1 MRYYNNLN
9 KFEELKSFKRFYAED
24 PIPGVDV
31 IVEKIPPG
39 NSAMVGINDT
49 LPEDIEEAYG
59 VNVNGNELTTS
70 QKKKERF
77 NLKIDPSSKFSA
89 TEFDLQLEN
98 LAKTINQNA
107 IALSYVMDKISGGIS
122 GATGPSGPT
131 GATGPSGPTGATGPS
146 GINQVTTQ
154 IVDSF
159 VVVDV
164 DSFFAVDSVSQVV
177 FDIKVDLFSPQ
188 GEVEEKGWFYSKTET
203 NPNNI
208 NNEGSIDLG
217 GGYYSSSQ
225 LVALRSGVSL
235 AISSNGLVLRCSL
248 SSFRELDSETLYYF
262 RPYVKFI
269 DNDPSEYIF
278 GNVVQLTT
286 PADSRS

>member
-31 IVEKIPPG
+31 VVEKIPPG
-39 NSAMVGINDT
+39 NSYVVGINGGTT
-49 LPEDIEEAYG
+49 LKEDIEEAYG
-59 VNVNGNELTTS
+59 VTINTNSLTTS
-70 QKKKERF
+70 KKKSQRF
-77 NLKIDPSSKFSA
+77 NLKLDNSAKFSKD
-89 TEFDLQLEN
+89 EFDEQLEN

-131 GATGPSGPTGATGPS
+131 GATGPSG
-146 GINQVTTQ
+146 INQVTTQ

-159 VVVDV
+159 
-164 DSFFAVDSVSQVV
+164 AVASTFTTKPEVV

-203 NPNNI
+203 IPNNI

-217 GGYYSSSQ
+217 GGYSLPSSQ
-225 LVALRSGVSL
+225 QAALRSGVSL
-235 AISSNGLVLRCSL
+235 AISSNGLVLRCS
-248 SSFRELDSETLYYF
+248 STSFRELDSETLYYF

-286 PADSRS
+286 PE

>member
-31 IVEKIPPG
+31 VVEKIPPG
-39 NSAMVGINDT
+39 DGYVVGINGGTT
-49 LPEDIEEAYG
+49 LKEDIAEAYG
-59 VNVNGNELTTS
+59 VNINGNELTTS

-146 GINQVTTQ
+146 GLNQVTTQ

-159 VVVDV
+159 
-164 DSFFAVDSVSQVV
+164 AVASTFTTKPEVV

-217 GGYYSSSQ
+217 SGYSSLPSQ
-225 LVALRSGVSL
+225 VSLKSGVSL

-278 GNVVQLTT
+278 GNVVQLTIIY
-286 PADSRS
+286 

>member
-1 MRYYNNLN
+1 MRYYNNLR

-31 IVEKIPPG
+31 VVEKCPPG
-39 NSAMVGINDT
+39 IPNGLVGINGGTT
-49 LPEDIEEAYG
+49 LKEDIEEAYG
-59 VNVNGNELTTS
+59 VTINGNSLTTS
-70 QKKKERF
+70 KKKKERF
-77 NLKIDPSSKFSA
+77 DLKIDPSSKFSKD
-89 TEFDLQLEN
+89 EFDLQLEN

-107 IALSYVMDKISGGIS
+107 IALSYVINKISGGI

-131 GATGPSGPTGATGPS
+131 GSTGPSGPTGATGPS

-154 IVDSF
+154 IVDSL
-159 VVVDV
+159 VVGTTKPIVT
-164 DSFFAVDSVSQVV
+164 

-203 NPNNI
+203 NPNNN
-208 NNEGSIDLG
+208 NNEGNINLG
-217 GGYYSSSQ
+217 GGYSSAPSQ
-225 LVALRSGVSL
+225 AFVM
-235 AISSNGLVLRCSL
+235 SSNGVLVMSSNGVVVRCSL
-248 SSFRELDSETLYYF
+248 SSFRGLDSDTLYYF
-262 RPYVKFI
+262 RPYVKFV

-286 PADSRS
+286 PGGMS